1 MNTSADIL
9 EYEALRVLLSRFV
22 MSPLGRRE
30 LDKIQPHADR
40 ERLTGDL
47 AETGEA
53 MEYLRVATR
62 PQPAARGAAIPVDF
76 SGLPDLEAAVQKL
89 HIEGAG
95 LEPKE
100 IFDVLLLLDRAA
112 DAKSVLTAAGER
124 FPRLYRRAHSIGD
137 FRALLKDLEG
147 RILPDGTVS
156 DHASVALGRL
166 RRDIE
171 RQKKAIQESL
181 ERFLRA
187 HREEGVLQEEFVT
200 IRNERFVVPVIAGQK
215 RKLDGVIHGA
225 SSSGHTLFIEPLETI
240 DLNNELVRLSEEE
253 VREVHRILLEM
264 SDRLRGYGDSIR
276 QTLATMAE
284 LELLFAKARFAS
296 EFGGVIPR
304 FGERLLLKQARHPLL
319 EDVLRRRRKTA
330 VPVNLE
336 LNRARRTLLI
346 SGPNT
351 GGKTVMLKTVGLLS
365 LMAQSG
371 LPVPAEEAEFPI
383 FEQVLADIGDYQS
396 IQENLSTF
404 SAHVSNIREMA
415 LDVTPDSLVLLDEL
429 GAATD
434 PEKGGALGLAI
445 VEHFRAAGA
454 FTLVS
459 THLMA
464 LKIYGSSTEGVV
476 NGSMG
481 FDEETL
487 EPTYQFRAG
496 MPGKSAG
503 IEIASRLGMP
513 EDIMNRARQAMG
525 DRDRDVTRFIAEL
538 HRRIEETQA
547 HEESLRRRLEEVAQR
562 EKELAREW
570 EKRET
575 AKLKELERRT
585 EVALARFE
593 EQAQETIGKIAQSAE
608 HRKAEQEALRR
619 VAKARRELR
628 EDFQTTVLSTQDDSR
643 QGAIQPL
650 RIEEGARVR
659 LRDVREPA
667 RVRRKLSGDR
677 LEVEAGFL
685 KMQVSIDDVLEVLP
699 ESGAGTKGQKLPQ
712 GVSYRP
718 APELAPAHQEI
729 NVIGQR
735 AEEARDSVD
744 EFLDRAVMATASRVR
759 IVHGHGM
766 GILKKT
772 IHEML
777 THHPHVARFYPAPQ
791 HEGGAG
797 ATIVELKE

>member
-1 MNTSADIL
+1 MRTSVEVL
-9 EYEALRVLLSRFV
+9 EYESLRQLVGRFV
-22 MSPLGRRE
+22 ASPLGRRE
-30 LDKIQPHADR
+30 LAKVQPHADHG
-40 ERLTGDL
+40 RLAEDL
-47 AETGEA
+47 AEAGEA
-53 MEYLRVATR
+53 IEYLRAAGR
-62 PQPAARGAAIPVDF
+62 PQPAARGAAIRIDF
-76 SGLPDLEAAVQKL
+76 TGLPDPGAVVHKL

-100 IFDVLLLLDRAA
+100 IFDLVLLLDRAA
-112 DAKSVLTAAGER
+112 DAKSVLTAAAER
-124 FPRLYRRAHSIGD
+124 FPRLGRRAHSVGD
-137 FRALLKDLEG
+137 FRALLQDLQG
-147 RILPDGTVS
+147 KILPDGTLS

-181 ERFLRA
+181 ERFLRV

-240 DLNNELVRLSEEE
+240 DLNNELVRLAEEE
-253 VREVHRILLEM
+253 AREVHRILLEM
-264 SDRLRGYGDSIR
+264 TDRLRGYGDSIR

-284 LELLFAKARFAS
+284 LDLIFAKARLAA
-296 EFGGVIPR
+296 EFQCVIPR
-304 FGERLLLKQARHPLL
+304 FGERLWLKEARHPLL
-319 EDVLRRRRKTA
+319 EDVLRRRHQKI
-330 VPVNLE
+330 VPLTLE
-336 LNRARRTLLI
+336 LTRERSTLLI

-351 GGKTVMLKTVGLLS
+351 GGKTVTLKTVGLLS

-371 LPVPAEEAEFPI
+371 LPVPAIEAEFPV

-415 LDVTPDSLVLLDEL
+415 LDVTPHTLVLLDEL

-434 PEKGGALGLAI
+434 PEEGGALGVAI
-445 VEHFRAAGA
+445 VEHFRGAGA

-464 LKIYGSSTEGVV
+464 LKMYGSDTAGVV

-487 EPTYQFRAG
+487 EPTYRFRAG
-496 MPGKSAG
+496 SLGKSAG
-503 IEIASRLGMP
+503 IEIATRLGMP
-513 EDIMNRARQAMG
+513 EDIMRRARQSMG
-525 DRDRDVTRFIAEL
+525 DRDRDVTRFVTEL
-538 HRRIEETQA
+538 HRRIDETKAVEQHLQKKMA
-547 HEESLRRRLEEVAQR
+547 ELAKR
-562 EKELAREW
+562 EKDLALEW

-575 AKLKELERRT
+575 AKLNELERRA
-585 EVALARFE
+585 EQALARFE
-593 EQAQETIGKIAQSAE
+593 EQAQEAIGKIAQNTE
-608 HRKAEQEALRR
+608 RRKAEQQAQRR
-619 VAKARRELR
+619 VSKAKRELR
-628 EDFQTTVLSTQDDSR
+628 EDFETTVLSTEEDAR
-643 QGAIQPL
+643 QRRIQPPP
-650 RIEEGARVR
+650 IEEGVRVR
-659 LRDVREPA
+659 LKNVREPA

-685 KMQVSIDDVLEVLP
+685 KMQVSIDDVAEVLP
-699 ESGAGTKGQKLPQ
+699 ETGKPSSRLPQ
-712 GVSYRP
+712 NVSYKP
-718 APELAPAHQEI
+718 APELAPVHQEI

-735 AEEARDSVD
+735 AEEARDAVD

-766 GILKKT
+766 GILRKT
-772 IHEML
+772 IHEL
-777 THHPHVARFYPAPQ
+777 LSHHPHVARFYLAPQ
-791 HEGGAG
+791 QEGGAG
-797 ATIVELKE
+797 ATIVEIKD